1 MARCA
6 DEKSREKVRE
16 IQKEDSLQLVCAW
29 SLDLDYQGGVHRPEK
44 IFARKKGILPRET
57 EQIVSRGKTISVKIS
72 DIFGNVTYER
82 IETGNE

>member
-1 MARCA
+1 MCRRKI
-6 DEKSREKVRE
+6 ERKGSG
-16 IQKEDSLQLVCAW
+16 DSEGGFAAAGMRLEPGP
-29 SLDLDYQGGVHRPEK
+29 DYHTYIYWPEK

-82 IETGNE
+82 IETGK